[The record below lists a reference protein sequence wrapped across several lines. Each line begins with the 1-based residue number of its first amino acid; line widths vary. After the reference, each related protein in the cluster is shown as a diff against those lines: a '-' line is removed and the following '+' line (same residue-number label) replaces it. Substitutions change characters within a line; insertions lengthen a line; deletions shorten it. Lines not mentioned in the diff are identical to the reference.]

1 MERRTVFSSRSSRV
15 ARGGL
20 IAALAFSIAGG
31 VAPSGA
37 FAADDEPLI
46 NYPTFAGASKT
57 LERNGSADILTS
69 SGRLH
74 QRILRL
80 TAGGYRQVGSAWSR
94 TKLDLGESFESEFK
108 VYLHHFK
115 PGADGIAFL
124 VQDDG
129 PRALGGWGGGLGY
142 RGIRRSVAVEFDT
155 FQNPTDPSNNHLAVV
170 LGGNPDHHSAVGEP
184 SIPLYGKPFW
194 ARVNYDADSNRLRVY
209 VKSLR
214 AGSSEELALETTV
227 DLAGE
232 VGSNSAWVGFTAAT
246 GNALSKQDIYS
257 WTVDTPRG

>member
-1 MERRTVFSSRSSRV
+1 MFSSRSSRV

-20 IAALAFSIAGG
+20 VAALAFSIAGG

-46 NYPTFAGASKT
+46 YYPTFAGASKT

-94 TKLDLGESFESEFK
+94 TKLDLDESFESEFK

-142 RGIRRSVAVEFDT
+142 RGIKHSVA
-155 FQNPTDPSNNHLAVV
+155 
-170 LGGNPDHHSAVGEP
+170 
-184 SIPLYGKPFW
+184 IPVSVPEGMRWQL
-194 ARVNYDADSNRLRVY
+194 
-209 VKSLR
+209 VKR
-214 AGSSEELALETTV
+214 EL
-227 DLAGE
+227 
-232 VGSNSAWVGFTAAT
+232 
-246 GNALSKQDIYS
+246 
-257 WTVDTPRG
+257 TVDTPPTTTATSKSSETADVKQANRVQPATEPAPRDEGGAADEDFEMSLGRVDSAPAPTVSPGANETRVDAETISLSGGMLAERRTMSVVRSRRAAS